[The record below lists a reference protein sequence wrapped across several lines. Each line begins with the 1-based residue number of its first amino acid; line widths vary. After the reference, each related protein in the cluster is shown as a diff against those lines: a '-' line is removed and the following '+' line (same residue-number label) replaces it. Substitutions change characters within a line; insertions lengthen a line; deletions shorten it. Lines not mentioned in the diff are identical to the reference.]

1 MQEALKGAT
10 AVKAVQEMPDVMTTA
25 EVANVLKVNEKNVLA
40 AIKAKELKAKKVGD
54 EYRVTKANLEKY
66 LGG

>member
-1 MQEALKGAT
+1 VG
-10 AVKAVQEMPDVMTTA
+10 
-25 EVANVLKVNEKNVLA
+25 EKDVLA
-40 AIKAKELKAKKVGD
+40 AIKAKDLKAKKVGS